1 MKTVVLNRKLYGAT
15 AVRSAAE
22 DFAELATIVV
32 DSSGQDIAVTFD
44 EIDPDV
50 AEVLVD
56 EFLNFAL
63 AATVGGR
70 G

>member
-1 MKTVVLNRKLYGAT
+1 MKSVVLDGKLYVAK

-22 DFAELATIVV
+22 DFSELA
-32 DSSGQDIAVTFD
+32 QIAVTTSGKEIEVTFD
-44 EIDPDV
+44 KIDPDV
-50 AEVLVD
+50 ADVLVD

-63 AATVGGR
+63 AATISGR

>member
-1 MKTVVLNRKLYGAT
+1 MKSVVLDRKLYVAT

-22 DFAELATIVV
+22 DFAELAQIEVTTSDKGIK
-32 DSSGQDIAVTFD
+32 VTFD
-44 EIDPDV
+44 KIDPDV
-50 AEVLVD
+50 ADVLVD

-63 AATVGGR
+63 AATIGGR

>member
-1 MKTVVLNRKLYGAT
+1 MKKVVLNRKLYGVA

-22 DFAELATIVV
+22 DFAELAKIEV
-32 DSSGQDIAVTFD
+32 DSSGQDLEITFD
-44 EIDPDV
+44 QVDPDV
-50 AEVLVD
+50 ANVLVD

-63 AATVGGR
+63 AATIGGR

>member
-1 MKTVVLNRKLYGAT
+1 MTLVLNRKLYGAA

-22 DFAELATIVV
+22 DFAELALIEVN
-32 DSSGQDIAVTFD
+32 SSEQGIEVTFD
-44 EIDPDV
+44 KIDPDV
-50 AEVLVD
+50 ADVLVD

-63 AATVGGR
+63 AATIGGR

>member
-1 MKTVVLNRKLYGAT
+1 MMSVVLNRKLYVAT

-22 DFAELATIVV
+22 DFAELA
-32 DSSGQDIAVTFD
+32 QIAVTTSEKGIEVTFD
-44 EIDPDV
+44 QIDPDV
-50 AEVLVD
+50 ADVLVD

-63 AATVGGR
+63 AATIGGR